1 MVGKNDDMNRQRV
14 RNKAIQTPKRHVLTG
29 VRALYFRIFSYYAKQ
44 DFACFYA
51 DLYIIISHLQLN
63 VNRNQ
68 EKSHHK
74 TQEIYRK

>member
-1 MVGKNDDMNRQRV
+1 MNRHRLSSKV
-14 RNKAIQTPKRHVLTG
+14 IQIPKRRVLSE
-29 VRALYFRIFSYYAKQ
+29 VRAFYFRIFSYYEKQ

-51 DLYIIISHLQLN
+51 DLYIMMSHLQLN

>member
-1 MVGKNDDMNRQRV
+1 MTKVVVSLYKD
-14 RNKAIQTPKRHVLTG
+14 QTKITSRKYSLKG
-29 VRALYFRIFSYYAKQ
+29 AYFRRYAPYYAKQ

-68 EKSHHK
+68 EKVTIKHK
-74 TQEIYRK
+74 KFTENKNLNR